1 VAVWQRLAN
10 LKQNL
15 VPDILQQ
22 QAFFTSLAFQ
32 IFRNEFNLDL
42 WQESLAILVI
52 YWTGL

>member
-1 VAVWQRLAN
+1 VWQRLAN

-32 IFRNEFNLDL
+32 IFRNEFNYLNGKNP
-42 WQESLAILVI
+42 WQF
-52 YWTGL
+52 W